1 MPNHKTET
9 CLDNP
14 AGRPSSESESGGG
27 GQDHWYRGFVETLID
42 PAAMYSA
49 QGELLFINQAFS
61 QCFGWSFQDLTQDK
75 AEFIPESEEAA
86 ARRHLEE
93 ALAGGAERPLPTR
106 RLTKSGESREILWGV
121 SLCHGQD
128 GQAMGHLEV
137 FRDVTGEERGRKR
150 LGVLLDIS
158 TRLPGLASLD
168 EVLAYL
174 AEVIKDHL
182 EAESSSVMLVDRI
195 RGEIFFRLVRPPS
208 QEMEQRFEE
217 VRFPMDQGVA
227 GYVVTTGQALFV
239 PDLSK
244 DQRFYSK
251 VDEKTGFVSRNL
263 VYAPLRVGD
272 EVTGVLGALNK
283 KSGCFS
289 QDDVDFM
296 VMLAHTVTLS
306 VENARIMEARR
317 KAERALRES
326 LNDKEALLQEIH
338 HRVKNNMQVI
348 ASMLGIQKMKITD
361 PLARRAF
368 SQSQDRIRA
377 MAMVHESVY
386 QSGAFSKIQFS
397 EYVRTLCNGLYR
409 SYCSSPRKVK
419 MVVQVEDALI
429 GLEQA
434 VPLGL
439 VLNELV
445 TNAFKHAFPDDA
457 GGEVRVEG
465 QAGPDGLLDLLVG
478 DDGVGLSAGFDLG
491 SASGLFMVRGLVER
505 QLKGSLELTAQ
516 ADGKGTKALVRFA
529 RRQG

>member
-1 MPNHKTET
+1 MPSHKTET
-9 CLDNP
+9 CLDAP
-14 AGRPSSESESGGG
+14 ARGLSSGSKNGDGGREPWFR
-27 GQDHWYRGFVETLID
+27 DFVETLID
-42 PAAMYSA
+42 PVAMYSA

-75 AEFIPESEEAA
+75 ADFIPESELSAS
-86 ARRHLEE
+86 RRHLGE
-93 ALAGGAERPLPTR
+93 ALAGRGERPLPTR
-106 RLTKSGESREILWGV
+106 RLTKGGESRRILWGV

-128 GQAMGHLEV
+128 GQPMGYLEV
-137 FRDVTGEERGRKR
+137 FRGVTSEEHGRKR
-150 LGVLLDIS
+150 LGVLLDVS

-182 EAESSSVMLVDRI
+182 GAESSSVMLVDRG
-195 RGEIFFRLVRPPS
+195 RGEIFFRLVRPPNP
-208 QEMEQRFEE
+208 EMEQRFEE
-217 VRFPMDQGVA
+217 VRFPMDQGLA
-227 GYVVTTGQALFV
+227 GYVASTGQALFV

-251 VDEKTGFVSRNL
+251 VDEHTGFVSRNL

-272 EVTGVLGALNK
+272 EITGVLGALNK

-296 VMLAHTVTLS
+296 VMLAHTVALS
-306 VENARIMEARR
+306 VENARIMEARQR
-317 KAERALRES
+317 AEQALREA

-377 MAMVHESVY
+377 MAMVHENVY
-386 QSGAFSKIQFS
+386 RSGAFSKIQFS

-409 SYCSSPRKVK
+409 SYCTSPRKVT
-419 MVVQVEDALI
+419 MVAQVEDALI

-439 VLNELV
+439 ALNELV

-457 GGEVRVEG
+457 AGEVRIEG
-465 QAGPDGLLDLLVG
+465 KAGPDGQLELMVG
-478 DDGVGLSAGFDLG
+478 DDGVGLPAGFDLG

-505 QLKGSLELTAQ
+505 QLKGTLELAAQ
-516 ADGKGTKALVRFA
+516 ADGKGTRAVVRFGG
-529 RRQG
+529 RQG